1 MTKFADNT
9 YFGTVYFVD
18 AEGNAASGECRDK
31 ITGPDQFEF
40 IQVLNG
46 KTSVQYW
53 QRLKD

>member
-1 MTKFADNT
+1 VTKFADNT